1 MINKKDITEIAK
13 KMMRKHQG
21 LRDPQIIHPRRDWI
35 IGVFLSL
42 AAFAGIAWWSGMSY
56 LNYSNISVIESVE
69 LADTSVVYK
78 EGQVNAA
85 LELFKEQTDNY
96 NQLLQNRVRYV
107 PTIVEEE
114 VVATTT
120 ENATSSATTTEE
132 IVVTE

>member
-42 AAFAGIAWWSGMSY
+42 VAFAGIAWWSGVSY